1 LLTALS
7 GTKQKLTLHESD
19 SLGWLEVANVDE
31 IPVGTMKHVEVNN
44 REILVANVDGK
55 FYAVDDRCG
64 HASARLSS
72 GGLRGNI
79 VTCPLHG
86 AQFDVTTGRKQS
98 EPRLGGPMPDM
109 DKLPQS
115 FLKRI
120 EHSAKIIAEIKTYDQ
135 RTYEISV
142 DGKSIKLK
150 ME

>member
-1 LLTALS
+1 MAIR
-7 GTKQKLTLHESD
+7 ESD
-19 SLGWLEVANVDE
+19 RSGWLEVANVDE
-31 IPVGTMKHVEVNN
+31 IPLGTMKHVEVNN
-44 REILVANVDGK
+44 REIAIANVNGK
-55 FYAVDDRCG
+55 FYAIDDRCG
-64 HASARLSS
+64 HTSARLSS
-72 GGLRGNI
+72 GGLRGNV

-86 AQFDVTTGRKQS
+86 AQFDVTTGRKLA
-98 EPRLGGPMPDM
+98 EPRVGGPIPDM

>member
-1 LLTALS
+1 LAIR
-7 GTKQKLTLHESD
+7 ESVR
-19 SLGWLEVANVDE
+19 SGWLEVANVDE
-31 IPVGTMKHVEVNN
+31 IPLGTMKHIEVNN
-44 REILVANVDGK
+44 REIAIANVNGK
-55 FYAVDDRCG
+55 FYAIDDRCG

-86 AQFDVTTGRKQS
+86 AQFDVITGRKLA
-98 EPRLGGPMPDM
+98 EPRLGGPIPDM

-142 DGKSIKLK
+142 DGKNIKLK

>member
-1 LLTALS
+1 LVIR
-7 GTKQKLTLHESD
+7 ESD
-19 SLGWLEVANVDE
+19 HSGWLEVANVDE
-31 IPVGTMKHVEVNN
+31 IPLGAMKHVEVNN
-44 REILVANVDGK
+44 REIAIANVNGK
-55 FYAVDDRCG
+55 FYAIDERCG
-64 HASARLSS
+64 HANARLSS
-72 GGLRGNI
+72 GGLRGNV

-86 AQFDVTTGRKQS
+86 AQFDVTIGRKLA
-98 EPRLGGPMPDM
+98 EPRLGGPIPDM
-109 DKLPQS
+109 DKFPQS

>member
-1 LLTALS
+1 MPSRMLM
-7 GTKQKLTLHESD
+7 ESSTRLMTD
-19 SLGWLEVANVDE
+19 AATRAPAS
-31 IPVGTMKHVEVNN
+31 
-44 REILVANVDGK
+44 LVAD
-55 FYAVDDRCG
+55 
-64 HASARLSS
+64 
-72 GGLRGNI
+72 RGNV

-86 AQFDVTTGRKQS
+86 AQFDVTTGRKRSQ
-98 EPRLGGPMPDM
+98 PRLGSIPDM

-135 RTYEISV
+135 PTYEISV

>member
-1 LLTALS
+1 
-7 GTKQKLTLHESD
+7 
-19 SLGWLEVANVDE
+19 
-31 IPVGTMKHVEVNN
+31 MKHVEVND
-44 REILVANVDGK
+44 REIAIANVNGK
-55 FYAVDDRCG
+55 FYAIDDRCG

-86 AQFDVTTGRKQS
+86 AQFDVTSGKKQS
-98 EPRLGGPMPDM
+98 EARLGGSIPDM

-120 EHSAKIIAEIKTYDQ
+120 EHSAKIVGEIKTYDQ
-135 RTYEISV
+135 RSYEVSI

-150 ME
+150 VKS